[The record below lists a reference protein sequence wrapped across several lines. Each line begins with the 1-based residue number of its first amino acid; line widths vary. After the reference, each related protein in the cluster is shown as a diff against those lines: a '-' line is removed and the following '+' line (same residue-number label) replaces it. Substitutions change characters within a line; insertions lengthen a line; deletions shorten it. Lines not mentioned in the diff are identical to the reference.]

1 MRTRNTARLFK
12 RNFTNFS
19 PSSPAT
25 RLTDKHG
32 YISDGA
38 GNYSVGVK
46 CSWLIDARDRRPGA
60 TQTDAA
66 IGGDRKLSEIAA
78 SASSAL
84 AASDAGASSTST
96 AVAVRQ
102 PSIRLHLEE
111 FATECGWDHLYVYD
125 GDSVDSPLLAVF
137 R

>member
-1 MRTRNTARLFK
+1 ML
-12 RNFTNFS
+12 
-19 PSSPAT
+19 

-46 CSWLIDARDRRPGA
+46 CSWLIDARNRRPNLPA
-60 TQTDAA
+60 DTD
-66 IGGDRKLSEIAA
+66 DNSVTLS
-78 SASSAL
+78 SSAVTSSSSS
-84 AASDAGASSTST
+84 AAAGVVATSSTSL
-96 AVAVRQ
+96 AAGAFVKQ